1 MYRES
6 EQEQIKSQ
14 WVRQILM
21 SNDSKIV
28 AIKYQEQWLLYNLI
42 EKKSKIL
49 IFQRC
54 GPGMFSPDSLYFI
67 AVGVNF
73 SEQKETVLL
82 IKLIPHFEN
91 PLQLMS
97 LENQVKCLDINE
109 QSNKLLLNLMNGS
122 FVIWD
127 IHTKQQ
133 VLQLNQ
139 NTRFDFTQFCNNRII
154 GTQPHCITYFDQVR
168 MKQIKRIFVSGRLSE
183 YQKYSHYCDVKQ
195 ITSCL
200 ILFRQS
206 RGMEKFCYRII
217 NNQSGK
223 MIRIFRD
230 CQRFENLNINVSP
243 DHKRFARLSKI
254 QNTQIELLEI
264 DSGKSYNFINCL
276 DTKQPICF
284 SCDWT
289 IIIQSTKHGYAKVY
303 RKIE

>member
-1 MYRES
+1 MYQES

-14 WVRQILM
+14 WVRQILI
-21 SNDSKIV
+21 SNNSKLV

-49 IFQRC
+49 LLQRS
-54 GPGMFSPDSLYFI
+54 GPGMFSPDSQYFI
-67 AVGVNF
+67 TVGVNI
-73 SEQKETVLL
+73 SEQYESVLL
-82 IKLIPHFEN
+82 VKLIPYFQN
-91 PLQLMS
+91 PLQLLT

-127 IHTKQQ
+127 INNKQK

-139 NTRFDFTQFCNNRII
+139 NVRFDFAQFCNNRII
-154 GTQPHCITYFDQVR
+154 GTQPHCIIYFDQVKLKQ
-168 MKQIKRIFVSGRLSE
+168 MKKIIVSGRLSE
-183 YQKYSHYCDVKQ
+183 YQKYSHYCDVKL
-195 ITSCL
+195 ITPYL

-217 NNQSGK
+217 NNQNSK
-223 MIRIFRD
+223 LIRIFRD

-243 DHKRFARLSKI
+243 DHKHFARLSKI

-284 SCDWT
+284 SCDWR
-289 IIIQSTKHGYAKVY
+289 IIIQSTKNGFAKVY